1 MTTRAGAFA
10 LLAAL
15 SLTAGAAASPWSEV
29 PGPSAGPP
37 HVIGEAARGCLAGAA
52 MLPTEGPGFQVIHLS
67 RRRNFSHPQTID
79 FVERLGRTAAA
90 SGLAPFYVGDMSLP
104 RGGPMPNGHA
114 SHQSGVD
121 VDIWF
126 NLDPKPDL
134 APAAREDVPLP
145 TMVNADQTAIDPAR
159 FGRRQV
165 TLLRLAASDPRVD
178 RIFVNRA
185 IKRALCEGVGG
196 ANASDRS
203 WRHRIRRGTATTST
217 SMSAWPARRAR
228 PIACARR
235 RCRQGTGATP
245 RSTGGSSRIRRRR
258 PGRRSPGLPCR
269 LSARPCWTARELVP
283 AEDVRDLRLARG
295 ARFRPVVLGEDG
307 IDGGQHEQRE
317 QRADRHAR
325 YDDEAD
331 REAA

>member
-1 MTTRAGAFA
+1 MSPTMRARAAAFA

-37 HVIGEAARGCLAGAA
+37 HVIGEAARGCLAGAT

-67 RRRNFSHPQTID
+67 RRRNFSHPQTVD
-79 FVERLGRTAAA
+79 FVERLGRAAAA

-145 TMVNADQTAIDPAR
+145 TMVNAAQTAIDPAQ

-165 TLLRLAASDPRVD
+165 MLLRLAASDPSVD

-203 WRHRIRRGTATTST
+203 WQHRIR
-217 SMSAWPARRAR
+217 AWYGHDEHFHVRLTCPAGS
-228 PIACARR
+228 PDCV
-235 RCRQGTGATP
+235 RQAPVPAGDGCDASLDWWFQPHPPATP
-245 RSTGGSSRIRRRR
+245 GPPKPR
-258 PGRRSPGLPCR
+258 PALPAQCQAVLDSP
-269 LSARPCWTARELVP
+269 
-283 AEDVRDLRLARG
+283 
-295 ARFRPVVLGEDG
+295 
-307 IDGGQHEQRE
+307 
-317 QRADRHAR
+317 
-325 YDDEAD
+325 
-331 REAA
+331 